1 LNRMNPQPIS
11 PEDATLSF
19 RMSIYAALFASLMA
33 AGAAI
38 AIPVGP
44 VPIVLQNL
52 FVLLAG
58 LVLGGKW
65 GAASVGIYL
74 FAGAVGLPVFSGGTG
89 GIGRFAGPTGGYLI
103 GFLPAVYIVGKTVE
117 KLGTRPIVLIFA
129 MIGGAAMIYVP
140 GLIWLKTL
148 TGMSWIKALTVGCF
162 PFLPGDAIK
171 IAAAVSIHRAIRTVI
186 RSA

>member
-1 LNRMNPQPIS
+1 MNPHPTS
-11 PEDATLSF
+11 PEDANLSF

-89 GIGRFAGPTGGYLI
+89 GIGRFVGPTGGYLI

-129 MIGGAAMIYVP
+129 MIAGTAMIYVP
-140 GLIWLKTL
+140 GVVWLKTL
-148 TGMSWIKALTVGCF
+148 TGMSWIKALTVGCL

-171 IAAAVSIHRAIRTVI
+171 ITAAVSIHRAIRTVI
-186 RSA
+186 RAA

>member
-1 LNRMNPQPIS
+1 MNPQPTTPDSS
-11 PEDATLSF
+11 PDSF
-19 RMSIYAALFASLMA
+19 RMSIYSALFASLMA

-38 AIPVGP
+38 AIPIGP

-58 LVLGGKW
+58 LLLGGKW

-74 FAGAVGLPVFSGGTG
+74 LAGALGLPVFSGGTG

-117 KLGTRPIVLIFA
+117 KLGTRSMILVLA
-129 MIGGAAMIYVP
+129 MIMGTCMIYVP
-140 GLIWLKTL
+140 GVIWLKTL
-148 TGMSWIKALTVGCF
+148 TGMSWIKALTVGCI
-162 PFLPGDAIK
+162 PFLPGDALK
-171 IAAAVSIHRAIRTVI
+171 IVAAVSIYRVVRTVI
-186 RSA
+186 RSV

>member
-1 LNRMNPQPIS
+1 
-11 PEDATLSF
+11 
-19 RMSIYAALFASLMA
+19 MSIYAALFASLMA

-38 AIPVGP
+38 AIPIGP

-58 LVLGGKW
+58 LLLGGKW

-74 FAGAVGLPVFSGGTG
+74 LAGALGMPVFSGGTG

-117 KLGTRPIVLIFA
+117 KLGDRSMVLVLA
-129 MIGGAAMIYVP
+129 MMIS
-140 GLIWLKTL
+140 I
-148 TGMSWIKALTVGCF
+148 
-162 PFLPGDAIK
+162 LPGMRFPRAVNPWTATPWPAVCMPCTTVAPVILK
-171 IAAAVSIHRAIRTVI
+171 NIRIA
-186 RSA
+186 